1 MLNSLTNTIK
11 RNFAKRVYRFVK
23 YWAVDVDSGV
33 EQRNQTY
40 RNAGMQIGSEVVI
53 YSSMLDILYPELIT
67 IGNNVTIT
75 HSTILTHDDSPVIS
89 LRRRRIAPVVI
100 GSNVFIG
107 FQSLILPGVS
117 IGDNCIIGAGS
128 IVTKDV
134 PSNSIV
140 AGNPARVIKSLTD
153 YKTKLQSDPSLIEF
167 TLASNLVNSQE
178 EAALKEH
185 AQRLY
190 HTKSTAK

>member
-1 MLNSLTNTIK
+1 M
-11 RNFAKRVYRFVK
+11 R
-23 YWAVDVDSGV
+23 
-33 EQRNQTY
+33 
-40 RNAGMQIGSEVVI
+40 IGSEVVI
-53 YSSMLDILYPELIT
+53 YSSMMDILYPELIT
-67 IGNNVTIT
+67 IGDNVTIT
-75 HSTILTHDDSPVIS
+75 HATILTHDDSPVIS

-117 IGDNCIIGAGS
+117 IGDNCIVGAGS

-140 AGNPARVIKSLTD
+140 AGNPARVIKSLTE
-153 YKTKLQSDPSLIEF
+153 YKIKLQSDPSIIEF
-167 TLASNLVNSQE
+167 ALASNLVNSSE

-185 AQRLY
+185 ALRLY
-190 HTKSTAK
+190 RPDWAD